1 MAYVPVP
8 KDLTKVKTK
17 VAFNLTKRQIICF
30 TAALILGLPVF
41 FLLKRNGVVL
51 IDTKTWRA
59 GVYVRLGSRAY
70 RWVAGAVLPGRFT
83 PAESTSLARSVEQ
96 MRGAG
101 VPVVGAVV
109 AVWPSGAG
117 RVRLGLMR
125 YAGARRIA
133 AARRAVRV
141 AARMAGARGTDE
153 VVVERVL
160 RWAGASEEGR

>member
-1 MAYVPVP
+1 M
-8 KDLTKVKTK
+8 
-17 VAFNLTKRQIICF
+17 
-30 TAALILGLPVF
+30 
-41 FLLKRNGVVL
+41 
-51 IDTKTWRA
+51 
-59 GVYVRLGSRAY
+59 RLGSRAY

-117 RVRLGLMR
+117 RVHLGLMR

-141 AARMAGARGTDE
+141 AARMAGARGADE

-160 RWAGASEEGR
+160 RWAGAGEEGR